1 MVSVSGP
8 FFFFSSIVL
17 AISTGLASYCLI
29 AGLIGWLNRHVVAVP
44 NDRSSHSHPRP
55 QGGGIAVAAVAI
67 VGSGMVLAVSG
78 TWLQSIPYSGSIAV
92 AAGFLAL
99 VGLADDAYGLPIAPR
114 LAFQALSVTAAVVLL
129 PTGLHVL
136 DPLIP
141 IPVER
146 ALLIGAG
153 LWFINLFNFMDGID
167 WLAATETVAITI
179 GIVILVG
186 LGLVPTEIGFIA
198 VALLGAML
206 GFMPWNAPPARLF
219 LGNAGSLPIGFIL
232 GVLLLH
238 IAAAGALAAALILP
252 LYYVADAT
260 ITLLRRAWNR
270 EGLLQA
276 HRSHFYQRATKNGLN
291 VKQTLVRIA
300 AANAGLIILA
310 IFSTLPGIHTAA
322 LAIAGAVLLVART
335 LFVLAKT

>member
-1 MVSVSGP
+1 M
-8 FFFFSSIVL
+8 L

-55 QGGGIAVAAVAI
+55 QGGGIAVVVVALL
-67 VGSGMVLAVSG
+67 GSGIVLSVSG
-78 TWLQSIPYSGSIAV
+78 TWPQSIAYSGSIAV
-92 AAGFLAL
+92 AAGILAV

-114 LAFQALSVTAAVVLL
+114 LAFQTLSVTAAIVLL

-136 DPLIP
+136 HPLIP
-141 IPVER
+141 IPIER

-167 WLAATETVAITI
+167 WLAATETVAITV

-186 LGLVPTEIGFIA
+186 LGAVPLEIGFIA
-198 VALLGAML
+198 AALLGAML

-219 LGNAGSLPIGFIL
+219 LGNAGSLPIGFLL

-238 IAAAGALAAALILP
+238 VAAAGALAAALILP

-270 EGLLQA
+270 EGLLHA
-276 HRSHFYQRATKNGLN
+276 HRSHFYQRATQNGLN
-291 VKQTLVRIA
+291 VRRTLARIA
-300 AANAGLIILA
+300 ITNSGLIVLA
-310 IFSTLPGIHTAA
+310 IFSTLPGIQTAA
-322 LAIAGAVLLVART
+322 VAVAAAILLVARM
-335 LFVLAKT
+335 LFVLAKDGGEPREQ